1 MFRQPIVSVL
11 GHVDHGK
18 TSLLDKIRGTAVA
31 AKESG
36 GITQSIGAS
45 IIPADVIKKLCKDLL
60 NKVKLTVT
68 IPGLLIIDTPGHA
81 AFVNLRKRGGNL
93 ADIAILVIDINE
105 GLMSQTIECLQILK
119 QYKTPFIICANKIDL
134 LEAWFSHKKP
144 LIESITNQTPQT
156 TQQLEIK
163 LYEIVGKLFEMGI
176 QADRFDRVSDYTKQ
190 IAIVPVSAK
199 TSEGIP
205 ELLVVLTGLAQK
217 FLEQSLKI
225 DVKGPA
231 KGIVLEVKEQ
241 KGVGKVI
248 DAVLYDGC
256 LKLGEQIVI
265 GGMEEPIVTKVK
277 AMFQPA
283 PLTQMQDKS
292 KFENVKSATAATG
305 IRISAP
311 DIDTVMGGVPLFS
324 AGENLEE
331 IKLEVQKEVEEVL
344 IETQDE
350 GIFVKADTLG
360 SLEALSHILKE
371 RNIPVK
377 KTSIGPITKKDI
389 ADAKGM
395 SEKNPILGVILG
407 FNIPKFEEEV
417 EDVKIIVHDIIYRL
431 VEDYESWRDGK
442 KKNIEMSELNKLTK
456 PCKIELLKGY
466 VFRQSNPA
474 IIGIEVLSGTL
485 KSNTQL
491 MNKEGV
497 TVTTV
502 KGIQQEKEKVDKL
515 EKGKQ
520 GAASLNDVSIGRQ
533 IFEGDILYS
542 AISEKEFRTYKEFKE
557 YLSEQ
562 EKIVLREISE
572 IMRVKNPVWGV

>member
-1 MFRQPIVSVL
+1 MLRQPIVSVL

-31 AKESG
+31 SKESG

-45 IIPADVIKKLCKDLL
+45 IIPADVIKKICKDLL
-60 NKVKLTVT
+60 NKVKLSLT

-81 AFVNLRKRGGNL
+81 AFINLRKRGGNL

-105 GLMSQTIECLQILK
+105 GLMAQTIECIQILK
-119 QYKTPFIICANKIDL
+119 QYKTPFVIAANKIDL

-144 LIESITNQTPQT
+144 LLESINDQTPQT
-156 TQQLEIK
+156 TQQLELK
-163 LYEIVGKLFEMGI
+163 LYEIVGKLFEI
-176 QADRFDRVSDYTKQ
+176 ELQADRFDRVSDYTKQ
-190 IAIVPVSAK
+190 VAIVPISAK
-199 TSEGIP
+199 TGEGIP

-217 FLEQSLKI
+217 FLEQSLNI

-248 DAVLYDGC
+248 DAVLYDGS
-256 LKLGEQIVI
+256 LNVGDQIVLGGI
-265 GGMEEPIVTKVK
+265 GAPIVTKVK

-283 PLTQMQDKS
+283 PLVQMQDKT

-305 IRISAP
+305 IRIYAS
-311 DIDTVMGGVPLFS
+311 DIEQVMGGVPLFS
-324 AGENLEE
+324 AGENLEQ
-331 IKLEVQKEVEEVL
+331 IKLEVQKEVESVL
-344 IETQDE
+344 IDTQDE

-360 SLEALSHILKE
+360 SLEALSYILKE
-371 RNIPVK
+371 RKIPVR
-377 KTSIGPITKKDI
+377 KTSIGPIAKKDL

-395 SEKNPILGVILG
+395 LEKNPLFAAILG
-407 FNIPKFEEEV
+407 FNIPPAEEEA
-417 EDVKIIVHDIIYRL
+417 EGVKIIVHDIIYRL
-431 VEDYESWRDGK
+431 VEEYESWREGK
-442 KKNIEMSELNKLTK
+442 KKNIEMSELDKLTK
-456 PCKIELLKGY
+456 PCKVELLKGY

-474 IIGIEVLSGTL
+474 ILGAEVVLGTL
-485 KSNTQL
+485 KSNTKL

-497 TVTTV
+497 VVTTV
-502 KGIQQEKEKVDKL
+502 KGIQQEKERVEKL

-520 GAASLNDVSIGRQ
+520 GAISLSGVSIGRQ

-542 AISEKEFRTYKEFKE
+542 AISENEFRKYKEFKE
-557 YLSEQ
+557 YLSEH
-562 EKIVLREISE
+562 EKIIFREISE
-572 IMRVKNPVWGV
+572 IMRKKNPVWGV